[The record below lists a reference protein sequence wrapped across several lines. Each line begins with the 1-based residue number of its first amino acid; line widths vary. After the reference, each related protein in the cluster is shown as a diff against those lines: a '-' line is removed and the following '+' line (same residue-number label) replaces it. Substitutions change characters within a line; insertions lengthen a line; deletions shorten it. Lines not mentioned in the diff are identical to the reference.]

1 MAEPQVTV
9 ESMLPASTPAG
20 QSPVAVS
27 KGWKSQTHT
36 HVQSLGR
43 VAVLVGIVA
52 FSALVPL
59 MPTNDMKADLTLLS
73 GLVLVLGLYFLWRG
87 GALSSRSRL
96 DLPLIVFILAAS
108 LATVLSPRSFL
119 SFVPS
124 RSRGDGLLIYVVYVL
139 MGWAAARLRP
149 DSAKLVLRGGLAG
162 AIVIAAV
169 AVGQFYGADPLRLLG
184 FRAVDPG
191 VFFGILPLPTAD
203 LPYHGWRSF
212 GTLGNPIFLGGYTLL
227 VLPVIIAFVLASD
240 RRCARYILLTA
251 LAGTYAALL
260 ASASRA
266 AFAGLVLSVGM
277 LLVVPP
283 RLPRPWKRLVLV
295 AGVLAAVTALLTLT
309 GPGEELMGR
318 ARGGVSSQDGSLRMK
333 LFVWKNILPLI
344 AQRPIFGW
352 GFSNLAGR
360 LPGIG
365 SKEYFEI
372 YGFALSGID
381 TAHNEILHIA
391 FSTGL
396 LGLAA
401 YLWIWAVV
409 LKALLAAVRHSGE
422 HRAVAAGILA
432 GLAGYFL
439 WLQSAWSHIGPAN
452 VFWTLAGIAVAL
464 ERSGKE
470 AAASAVLT
478 SQR

>member
-1 MAEPQVTV
+1 MAEPQVPA
-9 ESMLPASTPAG
+9 ESVPPAG
-20 QSPVAVS
+20 VGAGRHPAAVFGHGGS
-27 KGWKSQTHT
+27 KARTDAQA
-36 HVQSLGR
+36 LGR
-43 VAVLVGIVA
+43 TAVLVAIVT

-73 GLVLVLGLYFLWRG
+73 GLVLVLGVYLLWRG
-87 GALSSRSRL
+87 GGLSFRSPL
-96 DLPLIVFILAAS
+96 DLPLVAFILAAS
-108 LATVLSPRSFL
+108 LATLLSPRSFL

-124 RSRGDGLLIYVVYVL
+124 RSRGDGLLVYMVYVL
-139 MGWAAARLRP
+139 MAWAATHLRP
-149 DSAKLVLRGGLAG
+149 EGVKFVLKAALASAVVISGL
-162 AIVIAAV
+162 

-191 VFFGILPLPTAD
+191 VFFGILAPPTAD

-212 GTLGNPIFLGGYTLL
+212 GTLGNPVFLGGYSLL
-227 VLPVIIAFVLASD
+227 ILAVIIAVVLASD
-240 RRCARYILLTA
+240 GRYARYALLAA
-251 LAGTYAALL
+251 LAGTFAALI

-266 AFAGLVLSVGM
+266 AFAGFALSVVIL
-277 LLVVPP
+277 LLVPP
-283 RLPRPWKRLVLV
+283 GLPRPWRRLALV
-295 AGVLAAVTALLTLT
+295 AAILAAVAALLTQT
-309 GPGEELMGR
+309 GPGEELVER

-372 YGFALSGID
+372 YGFAFSGID
-381 TAHNEILHIA
+381 TAHNEILHIT

-401 YLWIWAVV
+401 YLWVWLVV
-409 LKALLAAVRHSGE
+409 CRALLSTVRLGGE
-422 HRAVAAGILA
+422 HRVVAAGILA

-452 VFWTLAGIAVAL
+452 VFWTLAGISVAL
-464 ERSGKE
+464 ERSAKAG
-470 AAASAVLT
+470 L
-478 SQR
+478 